1 MQQAARLKYLT
12 SLTCYLRQML
22 KFTKLLTLGKSQR
35 AQNQCWCRLLVLVE
49 GAQAA
54 QNKIAEPQQQAV
66 AVEVEAAILN
76 APLQHQKLM
85 IL

>member
-1 MQQAARLKYLT
+1 
-12 SLTCYLRQML
+12 
-22 KFTKLLTLGKSQR
+22 
-35 AQNQCWCRLLVLVE
+35 LLVQVE

-66 AVEVEAAILN
+66 AVEVEAAIRN
-76 APLQHQKLM
+76 APLLHQKLM